1 VYACQSANAHGPSS
15 ITVNYSSA
23 DSSVRNA
30 FASASIAAMTHTTGS
45 ASSVEGDGQ
54 GINAKI
60 DVETGPGLSMGEIQR
75 LGTSERPHH
84 LMAKVYS
91 KSATMSEK
99 LMALEDLVIF
109 ADDIGLSRC
118 LLLGG
123 ILDSLLDSTDTFI
136 NLLKLA
142 NDTQRKLRSL
152 SKKSAEYKSGVL
164 MVNAARAK
172 TSKAAGIGI
181 LSAILCVHLARSHVL
196 YSNRPDEVQSMNDKE
211 CLVEMILDVPHYK
224 DASTNPYERERR
236 LRGFT
241 LVVPSFDSASVIADK
256 ILKAKGVQ
264 EMGLEM
270 RSTREDCSDTDNE
283 HLKLLDSF

>member
-1 VYACQSANAHGPSS
+1 
-15 ITVNYSSA
+15 
-23 DSSVRNA
+23 
-30 FASASIAAMTHTTGS
+30 
-45 ASSVEGDGQ
+45 
-54 GINAKI
+54 
-60 DVETGPGLSMGEIQR
+60 
-75 LGTSERPHH
+75 
-84 LMAKVYS
+84 
-91 KSATMSEK
+91 
-99 LMALEDLVIF
+99 
-109 ADDIGLSRC
+109 
-118 LLLGG
+118 
-123 ILDSLLDSTDTFI
+123 
-136 NLLKLA
+136 
-142 NDTQRKLRSL
+142 
-152 SKKSAEYKSGVL
+152 

-264 EMGLEM
+264 ETGLEM